1 MATTNY
7 ERLLVM
13 KQNLFKLWIEYFRS
27 LPLRRFQRLI
37 PLFLVVCMATP
48 SVAAVIDVTTY
59 GAIPNDS
66 VDDSLAIQNA
76 IDAAPANSTIYFPQ
90 GIYLLAGVKIHNR
103 SGLTLSG
110 DGSTLTILKRH
121 GSYPNIFESTGSTD
135 LLVTKLG
142 FDANGI
148 TSFGGFNFYNAKR
161 ITITKTYF
169 FDSNK
174 QPVGGYDRYSWVFG
188 RGSVPSEDILIS
200 DNLIEDLQ
208 VEIDF
213 GLRVRIDGNTVVR
226 PVATAGIGVFTIND
240 NASAQDYT
248 IQKNTIIDPVVSAGG
263 IVLHLDPPS
272 SSYSTMKTFRIL
284 DNHIVYTKY
293 ISGNHAS
300 AIRIGTGDNS
310 QATRGNIF
318 DDIVIQNN
326 VVYKDPD
333 SPYDFGN
340 VEAVIFG
347 NSSVTA
353 NFRFDNTNVSNNLI
367 YYNNKW
373 GLANI
378 DIRQKGINYIENNN
392 AARAI
397 SSDIMPPSVP
407 TALTTTYIS
416 DNQIHLAWNASVDNI
431 GVYRYRIY
439 RNGLAYTYSTT
450 TSYIDT
456 NLQPGVPYTYT
467 VTAIDLSGIESNQS
481 YAVTARTSGVAAPA
495 VVGTITPSPVAQ
507 PTLTASPASIPSGG
521 TLTSAWNGIASPT
534 SRDWIGLYQRGAA
547 NASYID
553 WIYVSCSKSPGTFR
567 ASGSCPFVTPT
578 SVPSGTYEL
587 RLFANNGDNILAT
600 SNGFTVTAPKGRAR
614 HVARR

>member
-1 MATTNY
+1 
-7 ERLLVM
+7 
-13 KQNLFKLWIEYFRS
+13 
-27 LPLRRFQRLI
+27 
-37 PLFLVVCMATP
+37 MATP

-66 VDDSLAIQNA
+66 VDDSLTIQNA

-161 ITITKTYF
+161 ITITKTHF
-169 FDSNK
+169 FDSHK

-208 VEIDF
+208 LEVDF
-213 GLRVRIDGNTVVR
+213 AYRVRIEGNTVVR

-240 NASAQDYT
+240 YSSTQEYT
-248 IQKNTIIDPVVSAGG
+248 IQKNTIVDPVVSAGG

-284 DNHIVYTKY
+284 DNHIVYTKF
-293 ISGNHAS
+293 ISGTLAS

-318 DDIVIQNN
+318 DDIIIQNN
-326 VVYKDPD
+326 IVYKDPG

-340 VEAVIFG
+340 VEAIIFG

-353 NFRFDNTNVSNNLI
+353 NFRFDNTSVSNNLI
-367 YYNNKW
+367 HYNNKW
-373 GLANI
+373 GLPII
-378 DIRQKGINYIENNN
+378 DIRQKGVNYIESNNL
-392 AARAI
+392 ARAI
-397 SSDIMPPSVP
+397 SADVMPPSVP
-407 TALTTTYIS
+407 TALTTTYVS
-416 DNQIHLAWNASVDNI
+416 DSQIHLAWNASVDNI

-439 RNGLAYTYSTT
+439 RNGLAYTYSTAA
-450 TSYIDT
+450 SYIDT
-456 NLQPGVPYTYT
+456 NLQAGTAYTYT
-467 VTAIDLSGIESNQS
+467 VTAIDGTGNESSQS
-481 YAVTARTSGVAAPA
+481 FA
-495 VVGTITPSPVAQ
+495 
-507 PTLTASPASIPSGG
+507 LTATTTSTGIISTPGHGRGKRPAKR
-521 TLTSAWNGIASPT
+521 T
-534 SRDWIGLYQRGAA
+534 
-547 NASYID
+547 
-553 WIYVSCSKSPGTFR
+553 
-567 ASGSCPFVTPT
+567 
-578 SVPSGTYEL
+578 
-587 RLFANNGDNILAT
+587 
-600 SNGFTVTAPKGRAR
+600 
-614 HVARR
+614 